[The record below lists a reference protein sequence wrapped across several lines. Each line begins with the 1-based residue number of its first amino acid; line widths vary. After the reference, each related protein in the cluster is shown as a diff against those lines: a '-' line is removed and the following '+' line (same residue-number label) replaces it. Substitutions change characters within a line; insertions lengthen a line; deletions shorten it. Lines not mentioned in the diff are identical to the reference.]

1 MLDRQ
6 FLSYRLAL
14 KNDQPER
21 ILYLAVPLDI
31 YKTFFQLEF
40 SQTAIQEY
48 QLLLIVY
55 DPIKEVIV
63 QWIK

>member
-1 MLDRQ
+1 M
-6 FLSYRLAL
+6 RLAL
-14 KNDQPER
+14 QNNQPER
-21 ILYLAVPLDI
+21 VLDLAVPLDV

-55 DPIKEVIV
+55 DPVKEVIV
-63 QWIK
+63 RWIK